1 MPYVAMGKLSIEQMI
16 SNNNINVK
24 RKRKGFIYMF
34 MFPFLSVKDKIIYV
48 TSTHLMV
55 NIKFYLIIN

>member
-16 SNNNINVK
+16 SNNNINAK
-24 RKRKGFIYMF
+24 GKGKGFIYMC